1 MAHILV
7 VDDQSSMRLT
17 LTALLKQAGHTLM
30 QAATG
35 EDALKKLAQ
44 HGFDIVITDLRLDQV
59 GGLDVLKAAKESN
72 AQTEVIVLTGFGS
85 VESAV
90 AAMKSGAIDY
100 LTKPVDS
107 EELTLAVE
115 RAMERQRLKSEVAR
129 LRSAVAQKFTAH
141 NIVATSEAMRS
152 VLEMV
157 QRVAPTDA
165 TVLIQGESGTGKE
178 LIARAIHQ
186 NSRRSDAAFIPINC
200 GALPENLLES
210 ELFGHVKGAFTGAH
224 QNKKGLF
231 EEADGGTIFLDEIGE
246 TTPPTQVKL
255 LRVLQDGE
263 VRRVG
268 GNTGVKTDVRIIAAT
283 NQRLQSRIQEGAF
296 REDLYYRLQVILM
309 HLPPLRERREEIL
322 PLVEYYLKL
331 YTQKFGK
338 PVKDLSEEARQALM
352 EYSWPGNVR
361 ELANVVERAIILC
374 RGDEVHPEDFA
385 LTVGGSLLADALRE
399 NRVRRNGGA
408 TNGASATRASARPGD
423 LDLARPRSLIEME
436 REFISAALERH
447 NWETAAAAVEIG
459 LTPSAMSQKI
469 KEHQLEP

>member
-1 MAHILV
+1 MAHILL

-35 EDALKKLAQ
+35 EDALKKLSAQ
-44 HGFDIVITDLRLDQV
+44 DFDVVVTDLKLDSI
-59 GGLDVLKAAKESN
+59 GGMDVLKAAKAAN
-72 AQTEVIVLTGFGS
+72 PQTEVIVLTGYGS

-90 AAMKSGAIDY
+90 EAMKGGAIDY

-107 EELTLAVE
+107 EELMLAVG
-115 RAMERQRLKSEVAR
+115 RAMERQRLKSEVTR
-129 LRSAVAQKFTAH
+129 LRSVVEQKFTAKD
-141 NIVATSEAMRS
+141 IVAASEPMRQ

-157 QRVAPTDA
+157 ARVAPTDA
-165 TVLIQGESGTGKE
+165 AVLIQGESGTGKE

-186 NSRRSDAAFIPINC
+186 NSGRREAAFIPINC

-231 EEADGGTIFLDEIGE
+231 EEADGGTLFLDEIGE
-246 TTPPTQVKL
+246 MSPLTQVKL
-255 LRVLQDGE
+255 LRVLQDFE

-268 GNTGVKTDVRIIAAT
+268 SNTGMKIDVRIIAAT
-283 NQRLQSRIQEGAF
+283 NQRLQSRIRDGAF

-309 HLPPLRERREEIL
+309 HLPPLRERQEEIL
-322 PLVEYYLKL
+322 PLVEHYLGIYTKKL
-331 YTQKFGK
+331 NK
-338 PVKDLSEEARQALM
+338 PIKGLTKDAKNALI

-361 ELANVVERAIILC
+361 ELANVVERAVILC

-385 LTVGGSLLADALRE
+385 LTSGGSLLADALRE
-399 NRVRRNGGA
+399 RELDDKTADV
-408 TNGASATRASARPGD
+408 PGTAIGD
-423 LDLARPRSLIEME
+423 TFSTPRSLLEME
-436 REFISAALERH
+436 REFVQAALQRH
-447 NWETAAAAVEIG
+447 NWDTGPAAQEMG
-459 LTPSAMSQKI
+459 LTQTALSKKI
-469 KEHQLEP
+469 KEHQLRP

>member
-1 MAHILV
+1 
-7 VDDQSSMRLT
+7 
-17 LTALLKQAGHTLM
+17 
-30 QAATG
+30 
-35 EDALKKLAQ
+35 
-44 HGFDIVITDLRLDQV
+44 
-59 GGLDVLKAAKESN
+59 
-72 AQTEVIVLTGFGS
+72 
-85 VESAV
+85 
-90 AAMKSGAIDY
+90 
-100 LTKPVDS
+100 
-107 EELTLAVE
+107 
-115 RAMERQRLKSEVAR
+115 

-141 NIVATSEAMRS
+141 NIVATSDAMRA

-178 LIARAIHQ
+178 LIARAIHE
-186 NSRRSDAAFIPINC
+186 NSKRSDAAFIPINC

-283 NQRLQSRIQEGAF
+283 NQRLQSSIQAGAF
-296 REDLYYRLQVILM
+296 REDLYYRLQVILI
-309 HLPPLRERREEIL
+309 HLPPLRERKEEIL
-322 PLVEYYLKL
+322 PLVQYYLNL
-331 YTQKFGK
+331 YTQKFNK
-338 PVKDLSEEARQALM
+338 PVKGLSEDARQALM

-361 ELANVVERAIILC
+361 ELANVVERAVILC

-399 NRVRRNGGA
+399 NRARENKTRDTGRTANEA
-408 TNGASATRASARPGD
+408 ATRLSARD
-423 LDLARPRSLIEME
+423 LDKPRSLIEME

-447 NWETAAAAVEIG
+447 NWQTAAAALEMG
-459 LTPSAMSQKI
+459 LTPSALSKKI